1 MGNFTQHESLDLA
14 GAVILRI
21 HLDFGN
27 HLDISRDYDTTA
39 TMSTAFVRR
48 TTKILILNPN
58 SSASMTHGVEEAIRG
73 INLPLV
79 CACHL
84 TYVHGVYRVPKSLTV
99 QNQSTEIYTY
109 TAPPASPASINDGDD
124 VQQSADVVL
133 RNLQE
138 TGILKEYDAVL
149 VACYSVHPLVH
160 LIQEN
165 WPHLAVTGIFEA
177 SIVTSLSLL
186 PYQDNWGIVT
196 TGKFWEKHL
205 SDGVHH
211 FVGSENKNSRFAGV
225 ETTGLNAGDFHGG
238 VDPVVVRQKLCEA
251 TKRLLDR
258 GVQAVVMGC
267 AGMAGLEDIIRSV
280 ATEGRGEE
288 AGKKLLV
295 IDGVKAGVGLL
306 EQMVRNKRM
315 FQRS

>member
-1 MGNFTQHESLDLA
+1 NCTKQEPLVID
-14 GAVILRI
+14 GALILQI
-21 HLDFGN
+21 HLDFSTTF
-27 HLDISRDYDTTA
+27 DISTQDDTTA
-39 TMSTAFVRR
+39 IMSTTFVRR
-48 TTKILILNPN
+48 TTKILVLNPN
-58 SSASMTHGVEEAIRG
+58 SSASMSHGVEEAIRG
-73 INLPLV
+73 MNLPL
-79 CACHL
+79 
-84 TYVHGVYRVPKSLTV
+84 
-99 QNQSTEIYTY
+99 STEIYTY

-138 TGILKEYDAVL
+138 TNILTEYDAVL

-165 WPHLAVTGIFEA
+165 WPHVVVTGIFEA

-186 PYQDNWGIVT
+186 PYQENWGIVT

-205 SDGVHH
+205 SDGVHT
-211 FVGSENKNSRFAGV
+211 FVGSEHNNSRFAGV

-238 VDPVVVRQKLCEA
+238 VDPDVVRQKLCEA

-258 GVQAVVMGC
+258 GAQAVVMGC

-280 ATEGRGEE
+280 ATEERGAE
-288 AGKKLLV
+288 AGRKLFV
-295 IDGVKAGVGLL
+295 IDGVKAGMGLL

>member
-58 SSASMTHGVEEAIRG
+58 SSASMTNGVEEAIRG
-73 INLPLV
+73 INLPL
-79 CACHL
+79 
-84 TYVHGVYRVPKSLTV
+84 
-99 QNQSTEIYTY
+99 STEIYTY

-211 FVGSENKNSRFAGV
+211 FVGSENSNSRFAGV

-238 VDPVVVRQKLCEA
+238 VDPIVVRQKLCEA

>member
-1 MGNFTQHESLDLA
+1 MGNFTQHESLHLA

-58 SSASMTHGVEEAIRG
+58 SSASMTNGVEEAIRG
-73 INLPLV
+73 INLPL
-79 CACHL
+79 
-84 TYVHGVYRVPKSLTV
+84 
-99 QNQSTEIYTY
+99 STEIYTY

-160 LIQEN
+160 FIQEN

-211 FVGSENKNSRFAGV
+211 FVGSENSNSRFAGV